1 VKTLGR
7 LSIKSKL
14 LLMLF
19 STSMTAILVTGT
31 IGHQSGRSALEQA
44 IFDHLTS
51 IRSSRA
57 NEIQRYF
64 AQIEAHVATLGEDR
78 MVIDALRE
86 LGAAFH
92 AAGEQPVPAN
102 WDQALSRYY
111 GEDFVP
117 RLDENVAGRPEP
129 GTLLPR
135 TVAGRRLQYLYLA
148 ASPHPTG
155 QMRALDRVDG
165 DGAYG
170 DVHAAY
176 HPVFRDLVARF
187 GYYDL
192 LLVDLDTLDVVYS
205 TMKEVDFATNLGSG
219 PHRDS
224 NLARLVAAMREHP
237 DRGAVRFADFQPYRP
252 SYAVPAAFA
261 ATAIHDQGRAAGLLV
276 VQLPVREIDA
286 VMTGQKAG
294 QRAGQRAGQMTNEM
308 SWKRDGL
315 GDTGETYL
323 VGPDATMRSSSRFF
337 LEDPAGY
344 LQALR
349 DRRMPADVVAR
360 IERARSP
367 ILLQEVRTAAVEAAL
382 AGEEG
387 TRIIDDYRGTPVL
400 SSFAP
405 LTIDGLRWVIVAEM
419 DLAEAERPVIAFQ
432 RRLLISSVVLIAVVT
447 LLGLYLTHV
456 FVRPIDALSE
466 GVRKAGAGD
475 REVVVELDSGDELGE
490 LARAFNQMV
499 RDIRQQVALVEEK
512 NRENESLL
520 LNILPGPVVK
530 RLRDGEERIADSI
543 QQATVLFASLIG
555 FSELAGRR
563 SAHETAAMLNE
574 LVVAFDEAAE
584 RHGVEKVK
592 TIGERYMAVSGLSVP
607 RLDHARRAAELALEM
622 QHVLQRFNREHHT
635 DLGLAIGIHAG
646 AVTAGIVGVKKFIY
660 DLWGETVDTATHAHA
675 QAGPG
680 GVLVT
685 QDVHARLHD
694 GYVLEERGPV
704 ELARG
709 RQMALWALVGRRAQG
724 EGTAHAA

>member
-1 VKTLGR
+1 VKALER

-19 STSMTAILVTGT
+19 STSMTAILVTGA
-31 IGHQSGRSALEQA
+31 IGHQSGRSALERA

-64 AQIEAHVATLGEDR
+64 AQIDVHVATLGEDR
-78 MVIDALRE
+78 MVVDALRE

-92 AAGEQPVPAN
+92 AAGEQPVPADR
-102 WDQALSRYY
+102 DQALSRYY
-111 GEDFVP
+111 GEEIVP

-155 QMRALDRVDG
+155 QKSALDRADG

-224 NLARLVAAMREHP
+224 NLARLAAAVRENP
-237 DRGAVRFADFQPYRP
+237 ERGAVRFADFQPYRP
-252 SYAVPAAFA
+252 SYAAPAAFA

-276 VQLPVREIDA
+276 VQLPIREIDA
-286 VMTGQKAG
+286 VMTGQTTNQTTG
-294 QRAGQRAGQMTNEM
+294 QT
-308 SWKRDGL
+308 SWKRNGL

-349 DRRMPADVVAR
+349 DRRMPGDVVAR
-360 IERARSP
+360 IERAGSP

-419 DLAEAERPVIAFQ
+419 DLAEAERPVVAFQ

-475 REVVVELDSGDELGE
+475 HEVVVELDSGDELGE

-499 RDIRQQVALVEEK
+499 RDIREQVALVEEK

-660 DLWGETVDTATHAHA
+660 DLWGETVDMATHAHA

-694 GYVLEERGPV
+694 GYVLEERGLI

>member
-1 VKTLGR
+1 MKALER

-19 STSMTAILVTGT
+19 STSLTAILVTGY
-31 IGHQSGRSALEQA
+31 IGHQSGRSALERA

-64 AQIEAHVATLGEDR
+64 AQVEAHVATLGEDR
-78 MVIDALRE
+78 MVAGALRE
-86 LGAAFH
+86 FGAAFH
-92 AAGEQPVPAN
+92 AAAEQPVPAD
-102 WDQALSRYY
+102 WDQALARYY
-111 GEDFVP
+111 SEDFVP

-129 GTLLPR
+129 GMLLPR

-155 QMRALDRVDG
+155 QKIALDRAEG

-176 HPVFRDLVARF
+176 HPVFRDIIARF
-187 GYYDL
+187 GYHDL
-192 LLVDLDTLDVVYS
+192 LLVDFDTLDVVYS

-224 NLARLVAAMREHP
+224 NLARLVASVREHP
-237 DRGAVRFADFQPYRP
+237 DHGAVRFADFQPYRP
-252 SYAVPAAFA
+252 SYAVPAAFI

-276 VQLPVREIDA
+276 VQLPIREIDA
-286 VMTGQKAG
+286 VMTGK
-294 QRAGQRAGQMTNEM
+294 M

-349 DRRMPADVVAR
+349 DRRMPEDKVAR
-360 IERARSP
+360 IEHARSP
-367 ILLQEVRTAAVEAAL
+367 ILLQEVGTAAVTAAL
-382 AGEEG
+382 LGEEG

-405 LTIDGLRWVIVAEM
+405 LAIDGLRWVIIAEM
-419 DLAEAERPVIAFQ
+419 DLAEVERPVIAFQ
-432 RRLLISSVVLIAVVT
+432 RRLLISAVVLIVLVT
-447 LLGLYLTHV
+447 LLGLYLTHL

-466 GVRKAGAGD
+466 GVRQAGAGNH
-475 REVVVELDSGDELGE
+475 EVVVELRSGDELGE

-499 RDIRQQVALVEEK
+499 QDIRRQVALVEEK

-555 FSELAGRR
+555 FSELAERS
-563 SAHETAAMLNE
+563 SAHEAAAMLNE
-574 LVVAFDEAAE
+574 LVNAFDEAAE

-592 TIGERYMAVSGLSVP
+592 TIGERYLAVSGLSVP

-635 DLGLAIGIHAG
+635 ELGLAIGIHAG
-646 AVTAGIVGVKKFIY
+646 AITAGIVGVKKFIY
-660 DLWGETVDTATHAHA
+660 DLWGETVDIATHAHA
-675 QAGPG
+675 HAGPG
-680 GVLVT
+680 SVLVT

-694 GYVLEERGPV
+694 GYVLEERGMV

-709 RQMALWALVGRRAQG
+709 RQMALWVLAGRRAQG
-724 EGTAHAA
+724 EGAAHAA